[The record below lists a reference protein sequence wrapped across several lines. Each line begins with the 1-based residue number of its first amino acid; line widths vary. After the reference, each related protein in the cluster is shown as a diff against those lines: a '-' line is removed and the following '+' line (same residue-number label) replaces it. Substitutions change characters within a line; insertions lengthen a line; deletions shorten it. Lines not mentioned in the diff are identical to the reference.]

1 MSTEHS
7 DARSGEDATG
17 ANRPVPL
24 PGAALT
30 GGLVV
35 CAAAML
41 AAATLGWAGVAIL
54 LGFLARGCTLLV
66 RWSR

>member
-1 MSTEHS
+1 MTIEHAAASS
-7 DARSGEDATG
+7 DDDAAG
-17 ANRPVPL
+17 ANRPVPV
-24 PGAALT
+24 PGPVLA

-41 AAATLGWAGVAIL
+41 AAATLGWVGVAIL
-54 LGFLARGCTLLV
+54 LGFLAGGCTLLL

>member
-1 MSTEHS
+1 M
-7 DARSGEDATG
+7 
-17 ANRPVPL
+17 PVPGPVL
-24 PGAALT
+24 A

-41 AAATLGWAGVAIL
+41 AAATFGWAGVAIL
-54 LGFLARGCTLLV
+54 AAFAAAGCTLLV